1 MKRIP
6 PYLLFLTCLILI
18 CTVAVRRDG
27 TLLGHPLTAEATP
40 QESSVTYTAPVTT
53 DTLCFLDDGTLQ
65 VTTKPLST
73 DVIGFAG
80 PVPLQISIKDNHIAD
95 IQVMD
100 NDETPSFLERAQTL
114 LDAWKGKSI
123 EEAETLEVDVVSGA
137 TFTSRAL
144 IENVRLGVAY
154 ATQHDAREPESLPF
168 SGKDICTLAVIL
180 VGMIVP
186 LFVKNNPRYHITQ
199 LIFNVIVLGLW
210 SGTFLSYSL
219 ILGVVSHGLDV
230 TTGYLPLLLLITAFI
245 FPLFGKK
252 SHYCSHLCPLGS
264 AQSLMGK
271 LPVRK
276 PRLSPRLAQ
285 FLQRMG
291 QAIWV
296 VLMLLMLA
304 GVCFEWMDYEP
315 FTAFIFQSAPWF
327 VIAFAVVILLTSLFV
342 PRAYCRFMCPTG
354 TLMKV
359 AQK

>member
-65 VTTKPLST
+65 VTTMPLST
-73 DVIGFAG
+73 DVIRFAG

-154 ATQHDAREPESLPF
+154 TTQHDAREPESLPF

-304 GVCFEWMDYEP
+304 GVCFEWIKDWKIWIY
-315 FTAFIFQSAPWF
+315 
-327 VIAFAVVILLTSLFV
+327 
-342 PRAYCRFMCPTG
+342 
-354 TLMKV
+354 
-359 AQK
+359 